1 MAAYL
6 ARRGAISLVT
16 LLAVVTVAFFLIR
29 AAPGG
34 PFDGERRLP
43 PQVEANLRAAYHLDE
58 PLVKQYGRYL
68 LMLCQGDLGPS
79 FRSKDFAVNEL
90 IASGLP
96 VSLTVGG
103 LALALAAGLGVA
115 AGAVAGLSPGRRL
128 DRALTFAATA
138 GLALPPIVVAPL
150 LALVFAVTLGWLPA
164 GGFESPRH
172 VLLPALAL
180 ALPYLAAFARLT
192 RGEVAQALTAPHVA
206 TARAKGLPARRIVLR
221 HLLPTALMP
230 AVSFLGPAAA
240 ALLAGSMVVEEV
252 FALPG
257 LGRHFVQGALGRD
270 YTLVLGTVIV
280 YAALIL
286 AFNLAVDALYTRLD
300 PRIRLAQ

>member
-6 ARRGAISLVT
+6 ARRGATSLMT
-16 LLAVVTVAFFLIR
+16 LLAVITVAFFLIR

-43 PQVEANLRAAYHLDE
+43 AQVEANLRAAYHLDE
-58 PLVKQYGRYL
+58 PLIAQYGRYL
-68 LMLCQGDLGPS
+68 LMLGRGDLGPS
-79 FRSKDFAVNEL
+79 FRSKDFTVNEL

-103 LALALAAGLGVA
+103 FALALAAGLGIA
-115 AGAVAGLSPGRRL
+115 AGAVAGLRPGRRL
-128 DRALTFAATA
+128 DRGITVAAAA

-172 VLLPALAL
+172 VLLPAVAL

-192 RGEVAQALTAPHVA
+192 RGEVAEALAAPHVV
-206 TARAKGLPARRIVLR
+206 TARAKGLPARRIALR
-221 HLLPTALMP
+221 HVLPTALLP

-240 ALLAGSMVVEEV
+240 ALLTGSMVVEEV

-257 LGRHFVQGALGRD
+257 LGRHFVQGALNRD

-280 YAALIL
+280 YATLIL

-300 PRIRLAQ
+300 PRIRLSR

>member
-79 FRSKDFAVNEL
+79 FRSKDFTVNEL
-90 IASGLP
+90 VASGLP

-115 AGAVAGLSPGRRL
+115 AGAAAGLSPGRRL
-128 DRALTFAATA
+128 DRALTLAATA
-138 GLALPPIVVAPL
+138 GLALPPIVTAPL

-172 VLLPALAL
+172 VLLPAVAL

-300 PRIRLAQ
+300 PRIRLAR

>member
-79 FRSKDFAVNEL
+79 FRSKDFTVNEL

-150 LALVFAVTLGWLPA
+150 LALVFAVTLGWLP
-164 GGFESPRH
+164 G
-172 VLLPALAL
+172 
-180 ALPYLAAFARLT
+180 
-192 RGEVAQALTAPHVA
+192 
-206 TARAKGLPARRIVLR
+206 RRIVLR